1 MLPLCAGGRKAE
13 HAASVHR
20 LQRQAVLH
28 QRVEHAVKRDAI
40 YARLARAE
48 LRFKLGVAQGLSRQ
62 VQGLQHAHAAARD
75 LGA

>member
-48 LRFKLGVAQGLSRQ
+48 LRFKLGVAQGLTRQ
-62 VQGLQHAHAAARD
+62 VQGFQHPHATARD